1 MVGASQ
7 VKVVP
12 SGTKPFTP
20 LIGVTEKEIPE
31 HTFLTIF
38 VIVGTGFT
46 KNVSVKGV
54 ALLHAPKLGVTVYT
68 AVCVVL
74 DVFTRF
80 WVMAPVCVPLPPP
93 VTDPEEY
100 TGVPQ
105 VYTVFAGTTP
115 LVILAGVTVI
125 VPLQFVVLISLITGL
140 GLI

>member
-1 MVGASQ
+1 MA
-7 VKVVP
+7 
-12 SGTKPFTP
+12 
-20 LIGVTEKEIPE
+20 
-31 HTFLTIF
+31 
-38 VIVGTGFT
+38 GTGLT
-46 KNVSVKGV
+46 LKVSVNE
-54 ALLHAPKLGVTVYT
+54 AAFEQAPKLGVITYVTVS
-68 AVCVVL
+68 VVFE
-74 DVFTRF
+74 VFKSD

-125 VPLQFVVLISLITGL
+125 VPLQFVVLISLITGF